1 MSLLDQLLEPWEEY
15 IVRRK
20 IERTLAVTIT
30 RLPDGMIWIN
40 EVVTKKPGVR
50 HDS

>member
-20 IERTLAVTIT
+20 LERTLAITIT
-30 RLPDGMIWIN
+30 RWPDGTIWID
-40 EVVTKKPGVR
+40 EVVTWKAEVR
-50 HDS
+50 YEN

>member
-20 IERTLAVTIT
+20 IERTSAITIT
-30 RLPDGMIWIN
+30 RWPDGTIWID
-40 EVVTKKPGVR
+40 EIATLKSEVR
-50 HDS
+50 HDR